1 MRWVALGG
9 VVLSLALL
17 LTGAQAQDE
26 IAAEIQK
33 TNSPPNI
40 DGLGD
45 DPVWAAATAHSID
58 EFFNVG
64 GGEELDGDEDLQTT
78 WKAVWDDTNLYV
90 LIEVQDD
97 ELVYDESNSWE
108 DDSVEIYIDAQN
120 LDEPEYNPD
129 VVPEIPSY
137 QFTAIAGQEP
147 IDDTTSL
154 FTWGINSYDDNAG
167 ARETQYPQGEDV
179 GGMVTDDESGT
190 YALEVSFPW
199 EALEETPANILARG
213 DFGFGIAVN
222 DDDDGGGRNT
232 QIMWATESPDLWH
245 NASVFPSVALS
256 TEVIGGGTPGDFNG
270 DGNLDGADIDDLTGQ
285 SAGGTNPAAYDLNAD
300 ALVNDGDVNVWVKD
314 LFNSW
319 IGDADLN
326 GEFNSSDLVAVLA
339 SGTYEADVASVWT
352 TGDFNG
358 DGRTNSGDLVAALAD
373 GGYEVGPRAAT
384 AAVPEPAGMALLT
397 LGLGG
402 LITWRRCT
410 RRR

>member
-1 MRWVALGG
+1 MVF
-9 VVLSLALL
+9 SLAFLL
-17 LTGAQAQDE
+17 EGVQAQDE

-33 TNSPPNI
+33 TSSPPDI

-45 DPVWAAATAHSID
+45 DPVWAAATAHSTD

-120 LDEPEYNPD
+120 LDEPEYNPAN
-129 VVPEIPSY
+129 VPGVPSY

-147 IDDTTSL
+147 LDDTTSL
-154 FTWGINSYDDNAG
+154 FTWGINSYNNFLG
-167 ARETQYPQGEDV
+167 GEGPFQYPQGEDV
-179 GGMVTDDESGT
+179 GGMVTDDDSGF
-190 YALEVSFPW
+190 YSFEVSFPW

-213 DFGFGIAVN
+213 EFGFGIAIN

-232 QIMWATESPDLWH
+232 QIMWASESPELWH
-245 NASVFPSVALS
+245 NATVFPSVALS
-256 TEVIGGGTPGDFNG
+256 TEVIGGGVTGDFNDNG
-270 DGNLDGADIDDLTGQ
+270 SLDGPDIDDLTAQ
-285 SAGGTNPAAYDLNAD
+285 SAGGTNPADYDLNAD
-300 ALVNDGDVNVWVKD
+300 TLVNDADVNVWIKD

-319 IGDADLN
+319 VGDADLN
-326 GEFNSSDLVAVLA
+326 GVFDSSDLVAVLA

-358 DGRTNSGDLVAALAD
+358 DGRTNSTDLVAALAD
-373 GGYEVGPRAAT
+373 GGYELGPRAAT
-384 AAVPEPAGMALLT
+384 AAVPEPSGIALLA
-397 LGLGG
+397 LGG
-402 LITWRRCT
+402 LWMIRRK